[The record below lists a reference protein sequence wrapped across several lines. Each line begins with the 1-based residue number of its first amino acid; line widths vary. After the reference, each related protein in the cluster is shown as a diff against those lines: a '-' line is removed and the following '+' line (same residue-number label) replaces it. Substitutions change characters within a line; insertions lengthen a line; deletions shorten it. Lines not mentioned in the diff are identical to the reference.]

1 MLGRGQRPKD
11 TERMKALTLATAV
24 DSDDGEEPP
33 RRRAKRV
40 PKPKASAP
48 IGTRNPFKP
57 LDIEESDAD
66 DDDFITTSGESSDES
81 TDIEELTNAEVV
93 YSSYPIQ
100 SMLTDEQ

>member
-1 MLGRGQRPKD
+1 
-11 TERMKALTLATAV
+11 MKALTLATTM

-33 RRRAKRV
+33 HRRSKRV

-48 IGTRNPFKP
+48 IGTSNPFEP

-66 DDDFITTSGESSDES
+66 DDDFIATSGESSDES

-93 YSSYPIQ
+93 YSSYSIQ
-100 SMLTDEQ
+100 TMLMDEQ